1 MHLQAGTL
9 RVKYKIVREK
19 AVKLEKLIKKSKDKG
34 LKLTPQRMIIF
45 NIIAEGNRHITAD
58 EIYQMAKAEYPMLSP
73 ATVYRNMEQL
83 VEAGL
88 LTHLDLGG
96 PSTRYDTNL
105 EEHHHFV
112 CEKCGKITDLYLKD
126 IRYVLDPDKSNLS
139 EVRISSP
146 QLYLHGTCGE
156 CS

>member
-1 MHLQAGTL
+1 
-9 RVKYKIVREK
+9 VRDK
-19 AVKLEKLIKKSKDKG
+19 AVKLEKLIKKSKDEG

-45 NIIAEGNRHITAD
+45 HIIAEDNRHMTAD

-88 LTHLDLGG
+88 LAHLDLGG
-96 PSTRYDTNL
+96 PSTKYDTNL

-112 CEKCGKITDLYLKD
+112 CEKCGKVTDVYLKD
-126 IRYVLDPDKSNLS
+126 FRYELDKEKSMLGN
-139 EVRISSP
+139 VRIESP
-146 QLYLHGTCGE
+146 ELYLHGVCGE
-156 CS
+156 CG

>member
-1 MHLQAGTL
+1 M
-9 RVKYKIVREK
+9 RDK
-19 AVKLEKLIKKSKDKG
+19 ALKLEKLIKKSKETG

-45 NIIAEGNRHITAD
+45 HIIADDNRHMTAD
-58 EIYQMAKAEYPMLSP
+58 EIFRKARAEYPMLSP

-112 CEKCGKITDLYLKD
+112 CEKCGRVTDVYLKD
-126 IRYVLDPDKSNLS
+126 LKYELDKEKSMLGN
-139 EVRISSP
+139 VRIESLE
-146 QLYLHGTCGE
+146 LYLHGICGE

>member
-1 MHLQAGTL
+1 M

-19 AVKLEKLIKKSKDKG
+19 DLKLEKLIQKSKEKG
-34 LKLTPQRMIIF
+34 LKLTPQRMVIF
-45 NIIAEGNRHITAD
+45 NILSEHDRHMTAED
-58 EIYQMAKAEYPMLSP
+58 IYREARAEYPMLSP

-105 EEHHHFV
+105 DEHHHFV
-112 CEKCGKITDLYLKD
+112 CEKCGKITDVYLKE
-126 IRYVLDPDKSNLS
+126 IRYELDPEKSKLS
-139 EVRISSP
+139 DVRIDSP
-146 QLYLHGTCGE
+146 QLYLHGVCRECG
-156 CS
+156 